1 MDKIEFMG
9 LLLNAVDAVE
19 KEHKYAQTQSEH
31 LYTLGQ
37 LNAYKQV
44 IEWIKRVK

>member
-19 KEHKYAQTQSEH
+19 KEHKYASH
-31 LYTLGQ
+31 KDVYLYTQGKLDA
-37 LNAYKQV
+37 LKQV
-44 IEWIKRVK
+44 VEWIKR